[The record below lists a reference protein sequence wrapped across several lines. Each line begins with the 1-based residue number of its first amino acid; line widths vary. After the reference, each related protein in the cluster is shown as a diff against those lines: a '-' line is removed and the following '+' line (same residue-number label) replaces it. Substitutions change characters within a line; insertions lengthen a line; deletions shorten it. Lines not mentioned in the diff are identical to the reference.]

1 MQPTQASLWLRPSP
15 TGAKDQGRT
24 GAPGTD
30 GQATMA
36 GAASPPHVKSRVM
49 LDRAAPVEA

>member
-1 MQPTQASLWLRPSP
+1 MQPTQASLWLRPSH

-24 GAPGTD
+24 AASGAD

-36 GAASPPHVKSRVM
+36 GTASRPQP
-49 LDRAAPVEA
+49 A